1 MIESPRRWAG
11 RRALSQ
17 RADRLEAQLWPRDGF
32 RFVCLL
38 RVFFPLQQ
46 ALHFVP
52 GLQNLAAGARS
63 CQGHADRSG
72 QVQAVGW
79 DRAGATLGCA
89 AEGFLDSPR
98 LEESSNRAGKMGL
111 PPLPSPSAAV

>member
-1 MIESPRRWAG
+1 MG
-11 RRALSQ
+11 REKGFLTLSQ
-17 RADRLEAQLWPRDGF
+17 RADRLEARLWLRDGF

-79 DRAGATLGCA
+79 DRAGAVL
-89 AEGFLDSPR
+89 L
-98 LEESSNRAGKMGL
+98 RA
-111 PPLPSPSAAV
+111 S